1 LPAKLDSEDTFA
13 TTLILSLHK
22 LLGEQFYYWE
32 PDTVNIEL
40 ERRNIHLPEIN
51 AAKLQAAITLLFV
64 PSFFWDAVAYEKT
77 CLAFNNILPNPDALQ
92 EASPAQLSWGVI
104 EATEVI
110 RRHDRSVPKI
120 DHESIHY
127 TAVVLH
133 REGFLI
139 APNQLQFA
147 QERLDQLNC
156 CDNESLRN
164 KTEER
169 WRLLT
174 PTSLPSQAFTEDPV
188 DIQLARLS
196 AVELYIQQ
204 RQKELTSQLSE
215 FTSRTFSLPPPPSA

>member
-1 LPAKLDSEDTFA
+1 MPAKLDSEDTFA

-110 RRHDRSVPKI
+110 RRHAGP
-120 DHESIHY
+120 
-127 TAVVLH
+127 
-133 REGFLI
+133 
-139 APNQLQFA
+139 
-147 QERLDQLNC
+147 
-156 CDNESLRN
+156 
-164 KTEER
+164 
-169 WRLLT
+169 
-174 PTSLPSQAFTEDPV
+174 
-188 DIQLARLS
+188 
-196 AVELYIQQ
+196 
-204 RQKELTSQLSE
+204 
-215 FTSRTFSLPPPPSA
+215 